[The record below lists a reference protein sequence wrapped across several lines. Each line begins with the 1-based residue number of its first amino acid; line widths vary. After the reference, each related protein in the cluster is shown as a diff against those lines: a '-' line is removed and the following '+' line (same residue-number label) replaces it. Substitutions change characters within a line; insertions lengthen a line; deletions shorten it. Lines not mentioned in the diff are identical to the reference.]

1 MNKNLIQSAVLGAL
15 FVAGHADAIEFD
27 GFATMGVTMNDQE
40 DGVQDIRY
48 LEAVNPNPGFL
59 QDAKFGLQVNA
70 DVAEDMNVVAQLL
83 ARGVQDDFDLVT
95 SWAYLDYSVNNSFKI
110 RAGKMKEPVYLIS
123 DYYEVSYAYPWIRP
137 PQEVYINN
145 PVRTLNG
152 LIFQYS
158 ASAAGVNFLV
168 QPYFGTNSEPIPGT
182 GGAAR
187 FKAEDYV
194 GLALTMSNNAFTFHV
209 SSFNTKVTT
218 EGMMPIVDD
227 DGDPTTPGPLCV
239 STNLCPP
246 FNGNGDIGQMYL
258 MNVAGEGEATLSN
271 VGLSWDIANFVG
283 YTEYVTRDITEQLEL
298 MFPDQNAYYV
308 TLGYRIGKFM
318 PHITFAHS
326 EAEPRPYSPMT
337 DPPINAFASIVAI
350 NQDTLTLGFRYEIN
364 DSAAFK
370 LEWSQISLDEATM
383 PSAAN
388 GYIGSNGLYTD
399 SITSFGIVPEAKSNM
414 IGMSVDVIF

>member
-15 FVAGHADAIEFD
+15 FVAGHAGAIEFD

-40 DGVQDIRY
+40 EGVQDVTY
-48 LEAVNPNPGFL
+48 LDAINPSPGFL
-59 QDAKFGLQVNA
+59 QDAKFGLQVSA

-83 ARGVQDDFDLVT
+83 ARGVQDDFDLVV
-95 SWAYLDYSVNNSFKI
+95 SWAYLDVSVSNNFKL
-110 RAGKMKEPVYLIS
+110 RAGKMKEPVFLIS

-145 PVRTLNG
+145 PVQTLNG

-158 ASAAGVNFLV
+158 ASGGGVNYLL
-168 QPYFGTNSEPIPGT
+168 QPYFGTNSEPIPGSE
-182 GGAAR
+182 GAAR
-187 FKAEDYV
+187 FQAEDYV
-194 GLALTMSNNAFTFHV
+194 GLALTMSNTAFTFHA
-209 SSFNTKVTT
+209 SSFHTKVTT
-218 EGMMPIVDD
+218 EGMMPMVMDSDNNPTNGITPL
-227 DGDPTTPGPLCV
+227 DP
-239 STNLCPP
+239 
-246 FNGNGDIGQMYL
+246 FAGNGSFGTMTL
-258 MNVAGEGEATLSN
+258 LNVAGEGEATVSN
-271 VGLSWDIANFVG
+271 VGLSWDVANFVG
-283 YTEYVTRDITEQLEL
+283 YTEYVTRDITKQLEL

-326 EAEPRPYSPMT
+326 EADPLAPTGPT
-337 DPPINAFASIVAI
+337 DPISYFASIVAI

-370 LEWSQISLDEATM
+370 MEWSQISLDEDTM

-388 GYIGSNGLYTD
+388 GYVGGNGLYAD

-414 IGMSVDVIF
+414 ISMSVDVIF